1 MSKRYLTVKRLLH
14 SLQHTNEKLNWG
26 NILLLNMCFSYK
38 DTEGLVGYPEFL
50 SAIHE
55 IAPDVPDMEWSEYQ
69 IQRAC
74 EISGM
79 SRRSIITDNPTR
91 EKFTI
96 QIQNRR

>member
-14 SLQHTNEKLNWG
+14 SLQHTNGKLNWG
-26 NILLLNMCFSYK
+26 NILFLNMCFSHK
-38 DTEGLVGYPEFL
+38 DTEGLVGYSDFL

-55 IAPDVPDMEWSEYQ
+55 IAPNVPDWEWSEYQ

-79 SRRSIITDNPTR
+79 NRNSIITDNRTR
-91 EKFTI
+91 ENITI
-96 QIQNRR
+96 QIHNRR